1 MAVNALG
8 FSTGATPSTTVSV
21 PVPSGV
27 TVGDLILIWVVS
39 QVAGMTFSD
48 TGDGFTAVTA
58 ATGQNCSAQL
68 LYRTATSADVT
79 LSSDSGDYTV
89 TASVSHSMAGIVLD
103 LPGASFDPSTPTS
116 SGQLLSTA
124 GTAVSANG
132 VTTTN
137 NGDLLLWFAG
147 IRNASGTVPTI
158 GVPSGFTTQVSQTN
172 SSTGGANVG
181 AIFAYETQATAGA
194 TGAEAGSFSESDD
207 GGALLVAVS
216 QAASFTGAA
225 ALSGTGTMQGTI
237 QLPLTVRVR
246 HVGAALG
253 DGSSNSG
260 STGYPD
266 LSLTAFENDVVTPA
280 GCGTLHLFFQD
291 SIPAS
296 LSAAP
301 QSLASYA
308 GVCRVWVDFEPTH
321 YGING
326 TYNAGGTPAAGAVTD
341 AANLGTFIQSCQAG
355 GLDLRIVLWHEVW
368 SKFNVYGTQASNN
381 LDCTNSL
388 GYYGAVLRSYNL
400 PVPLCVSNYTAN
412 SSYGHW
418 ASAVGNAAAPGLG
431 WAACSLGYIDEVY
444 TDIYVDEAGSIGGA
458 QGTFDNMATLA
469 SAFSLPLG
477 ILELGPIPAS
487 NPEPGYNATDT
498 NTFMSYVIDYLAAW
512 VADATVV
519 ANGVSIDTT
528 PLADIVF
535 WANAD
540 NGGYT
545 QSMPQNWSSQ
555 TVTNYQTLYDA
566 YNAGVYGS
574 GAINPFSGLN
584 GSGSITANGVL
595 GGKGNAALSGSGSI
609 TATGGLGGS
618 GGGSSIFSGSG
629 SMTSMFGMNV
639 PGTITISGT
648 GSLTTLAAV
657 KYPGASVMS
666 GTGSIGGYI
675 SGTWQANVIAYY
687 LYEGSWV

>member
-1 MAVNALG
+1 VAVNALG

-27 TVGDLILIWVVS
+27 AVGDLLLIWVVS

-68 LYRTATSADVT
+68 LYRTATSADVS
-79 LSSDSGDYTV
+79 LSSSSGDYTV
-89 TASVSHSMAGIVLD
+89 TASVSHSIAGIVVD

-124 GTAVSANG
+124 GTSIPATG
-132 VTTTN
+132 VTTDN
-137 NGDLLLWFAG
+137 AGDLLLWFGG
-147 IRNASGTVPTI
+147 IRNPTGTVPTI

-172 SSTGGANVG
+172 SSTSGANVG

-194 TGAEAGSFSESDD
+194 TGTQSGSLSEADD
-207 GGALLVAVS
+207 GGALLIAVS
-216 QAASFTGAA
+216 QSASFTGAA
-225 ALSGTGTMQGTI
+225 ALSGSGTMQGTI

-266 LSLTAFENDVVTPA
+266 LTRAEFDEIVI
-280 GCGTLHLFFQD
+280 GCGTLHVFFQD
-291 SIPAS
+291 TIPAS

-321 YGING
+321 YGIDG
-326 TYNAGGTPAAGAVTD
+326 VYNDGGTPASGAVTD
-341 AANLGTFIQSCQAG
+341 LANMSAFIESCQAG
-355 GLDLRIVLWHEVW
+355 NLDLRIVLWHEVW
-368 SKFNVYGTQASNN
+368 SKFNVYGTQADNN
-381 LDCTNSL
+381 QDLCNSL
-388 GYYGAVLRSYNL
+388 GYYGAMLRSYGL
-400 PVPLCVSNYTAN
+400 PVVLCVANYTAN

-418 ASAVGNAAAPGLG
+418 ASAVGDAAAPGLG
-431 WAACSLGYIDEVY
+431 WAVCSLGYIDEVY
-444 TDIYVDEAGSIGGA
+444 TDIYTDEAGTIGGA

-487 NPEPGYNATDT
+487 NPDPGYNAADT
-498 NTFMSYVIDYLAAW
+498 NTFLSYVIDYLSAW
-512 VADATVV
+512 VADPTVV
-519 ANGVSIDTT
+519 ANGVSIPTT

-535 WANAD
+535 WATAD

-545 QSMPQNWSSQ
+545 QSMPQNWSTQ
-555 TVTNYQTLYDA
+555 TVTNYDTLYDT
-566 YNAGVYGS
+566 YNGGVYGS

-584 GSGSITANGVL
+584 GSGSITANGLV
-595 GGKGNAALSGSGSI
+595 GGQGSSALSGSGSI
-609 TATGGLGGS
+609 TATGSPGGS
-618 GGGSSIFSGSG
+618 GGGASALSGSG
-629 SMTSMFGMNV
+629 SMTSMFGM
-639 PGTITISGT
+639 TIPRSVTLSGS

-657 KYPGASVMS
+657 KYPGASAL
-666 GTGSIGGYI
+666 GGIGSIGGYI
-675 SGTWQANVIAYY
+675 SGTWQATVKAYF